1 MEKEKYNRI
10 RSRNI
15 EINKDEKPNLF
26 VKGTPDIWFIILV
39 VLMATFGIIML
50 FSASSPIALSE
61 FGDSFY
67 YLSKQLKST
76 AVGLVLCLV
85 FASIDY
91 RIFDNKFFRSVFLL
105 GALASPIL
113 VYFLGY
119 ESNFAKRWI
128 MIGGFSVQPSEF
140 VKVFMILYLSSY
152 YSKIIKEGEIDNFK
166 KSVFFPV
173 ATVLAISGLI
183 FKIENHFSS
192 AMVISF
198 ISLGIIFASGIKFRY
213 IIYLAFFALAGIY
226 ALFNLKFKTGQA
238 GFRGSRVKTFLD
250 PWSDPQGKGYQIT
263 QSLIAIGSGGWFG
276 KGIGQSIQK
285 KKYLPYAQNDFIFAI
300 IVEEIGLVGAVAV
313 IIAFFLLIFLIW
325 RIAMNSKDI
334 FGKLIAVGFT
344 AFFTIQIFVNIAVA
358 IGLIPVTGMSLPF
371 FSSGGTSIMVTYL
384 AIGILISISRVNNS
398 IEEKK

>member
-1 MEKEKYNRI
+1 MEKETNNRI
-10 RSRNI
+10 RSKNI
-15 EINKDEKPNLF
+15 EISKEEKPSLF

-39 VLMATFGIIML
+39 VLIATFGIIML
-50 FSASSPIALSE
+50 FSASSPVALSE
-61 FGDSFY
+61 SGDSFY
-67 YLSKQLKST
+67 YLSKQLKAT
-76 AVGLVLCLV
+76 AVGVVLCAI

-91 RIFDNKFFRSVFLL
+91 RIFNNRFCRWMLL
-105 GALASPIL
+105 LAALASPIL
-113 VYFLGY
+113 VHFLGY

-128 MIGGFSVQPSEF
+128 SVGGFSVQPSEF
-140 VKVFMILYLSSY
+140 VKIFMILYISSY
-152 YSKIIKEGEIDNFK
+152 YSKIIKDGDIDNIK
-166 KSVFFPV
+166 KSIIFPLG
-173 ATVLAISGLI
+173 AVLFISGLI
-183 FKIENHFSS
+183 FRIENHFSS
-192 AMVISF
+192 ALVITS
-198 ISLGIIFASGIKFRY
+198 ISLAIIFASGIKLRY
-213 IIYLAFFALAGIY
+213 IISLAAIAMSGIY
-226 ALFNLKFKTGQA
+226 GVIKYKIKPGEA

-334 FGKLIAVGFT
+334 FGKLISVGLT

-384 AIGILISISRVNNS
+384 AIGILISISRVNNYK
-398 IEEKK
+398 E